1 MRFKVLWLAGL
12 MLAVAAGMS
21 SVEAGVIYTFSF
33 VETNNTV
40 LSGKLV
46 GQLQSDNNTVIVSSV
61 SDLKRNGVSVAGSYP
76 ILSSYTSFATNGSS
90 VVSPL
95 VSLNFNTMDLYV
107 RNVGG
112 TEGFFFAPAKAQF
125 FGVRVYKSTPLFGS
139 QYQQIAPSNWTLTST
154 ASAAVPE
161 PSSIALLSFGA
172 VGLFARARRRRR
184 QAKLSV

>member
-1 MRFKVLWLAGL
+1 
-12 MLAVAAGMS
+12 MS
-21 SVEAGVIYTFSF
+21 SVEAGVIYNFSF
-33 VETNNTV
+33 VETDNTR

-61 SDLKRNGVSVAGSYP
+61 SDLKRNGVSVTGSYP
-76 ILSSYTSFATNGSS
+76 ILNSYTSFATNGRSF
-90 VVSPL
+90 VPPL

-107 RNVGG
+107 SNTAG
-112 TEGFFFAPAKAQF
+112 TEGFFFAPANAQF
-125 FGVRVYKSTPLFGS
+125 FGDRVYKSTPFFGS
-139 QYQQIAPSNWTLTST
+139 QYQQIAAHNWTLTAS

-161 PSSIALLSFGA
+161 PSSIALLGFGA

>member
-1 MRFKVLWLAGL
+1 

-21 SVEAGVIYTFSF
+21 SVEAGVIYNFSF
-33 VETNNTV
+33 VETDNTR

-76 ILSSYTSFATNGSS
+76 ILNSYTSFATNGSS
-90 VVSPL
+90 FVPPL

-107 RNVGG
+107 SNVER
-112 TEGFFFAPAKAQF
+112 TEGFFFAPAQF
-125 FGVRVYKSTPLFGS
+125 FGFRAYKSTPLFGN
-139 QYQQIAPSNWTLTST
+139 QWQQIASHNWTLTAT

-161 PSSIALLSFGA
+161 PSSIALLGFGA